1 LLNSRNSYYSF
12 FLFFAL
18 FFYLQKA
25 NAERNPGHCSLK
37 DAVNGRN
44 FLELNPNTYFESV
57 DVNASWVRVVV
68 KAWVDKSNMYED
80 VQIYRNAKLRDSA
93 GKVLAIA
100 SIDFTPTKS
109 ISENDS
115 QVYVMIYGYLEKDCI
130 DLQSIPELEL
140 SKILLQIQKNA
151 KIDIFQ
157 VFLNRFGFKNFY
169 EENDYVS
176 YLITEPDFISQSET
190 PRILMVFFKNEL
202 IAIFHTRSIKVKI
215 YDSIE
220 MGKQYKLIFNS
231 KFTEHT
237 KNQMLKIFRSKVE
250 KY

>member
-190 PRILMVFFKNEL
+190 PRILMVFFKSEL

>member
-1 LLNSRNSYYSF
+1 LLNNRNSYYSF
-12 FLFFAL
+12 LLLFAL
-18 FFYLQKA
+18 FFVFQKA

-37 DAVNGRN
+37 DAVNGRG
-44 FLELNPNTYFESV
+44 FLDLNPNTNFESV
-57 DVNASWVRVVV
+57 DVNASWARVAV
-68 KAWVDKSNMYED
+68 KAWVNKANMYED

>member
-1 LLNSRNSYYSF
+1 MLNSRNSYYSF

-250 KY
+250 RY

>member
-1 LLNSRNSYYSF
+1 MLNSRNSHYSF

>member
-1 LLNSRNSYYSF
+1 LLNKRNSYYHF
-12 FLFFAL
+12 LLIFAFLFVC
-18 FFYLQKA
+18 QKA

-57 DVNASWVRVVV
+57 DVNASWARVAV
-68 KAWVDKSNMYED
+68 KAWVKKWNMYED
-80 VQIYRNAKLRDSA
+80 VQIYRNAKLRDSS
-93 GKVLAIA
+93 GKVLATA

-109 ISENDS
+109 IYENDS
-115 QVYVMIYGYLEKDCI
+115 QVYVMIYGYIEKDCI
-130 DLQSIPELEL
+130 DALSIPELEL
-140 SKILLQIQKNA
+140 SKILLQTQKNA
-151 KIDIFQ
+151 KIDTFQ
-157 VFLNRFGFKNFY
+157 LFLNHFGFKKFY

-190 PRILMVFFKNEL
+190 PRILMVFYKNEL

-237 KNQMLKIFRSKVE
+237 KNQMLKIFRSKLE

>member
-1 LLNSRNSYYSF
+1 MLNSRNSYYSF

>member
-1 LLNSRNSYYSF
+1 MLNSRNSYYSY

-57 DVNASWVRVVV
+57 DVNASWVRVAV
-68 KAWVDKSNMYED
+68 KAWVDKANMYED
-80 VQIYRNAKLRDSA
+80 VQIYRNARLRDSA